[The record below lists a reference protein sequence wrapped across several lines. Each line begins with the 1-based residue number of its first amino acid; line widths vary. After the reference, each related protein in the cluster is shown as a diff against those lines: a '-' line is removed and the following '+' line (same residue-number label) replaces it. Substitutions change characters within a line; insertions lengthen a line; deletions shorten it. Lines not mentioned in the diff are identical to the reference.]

1 MLYEKLASMWP
12 AFFWKGADLSFR
24 NITPLELGSNLRQHQ
39 ADWSCLSGNMAL
51 CQPGQ
56 SQTLDA
62 GIAYSVIYRAG
73 HGVWLPRTESESA
86 CECTSA

>member
-62 GIAYSVIYRAG
+62 VYRAG